1 MNDGVSANLCEALVE
16 VIEPFQTVDVSLTWA
31 RTRPTHQAQDIIHFA
46 ADDAPILRE
55 ASRLFRDHEPCPDKT
70 LFGVVRTLSRGE
82 AETKGTVTLLAS
94 IETKGTVTLL
104 ASIDGTIKSVK
115 TVLQQSDYERAILAH
130 KEKAPVVMKGDLE
143 RSGQRW
149 RLLNPKIVNVI
160 QGSE

>member
-1 MNDGVSANLCEALVE
+1 M
-16 VIEPFQTVDVSLTWA
+16 IEPFQTVDVSLTWA

-94 IETKGTVTLL
+94 I
-104 ASIDGTIKSVK
+104 DGTIKSVK

>member
-94 IETKGTVTLL
+94 I
-104 ASIDGTIKSVK
+104 DGTIKSVK